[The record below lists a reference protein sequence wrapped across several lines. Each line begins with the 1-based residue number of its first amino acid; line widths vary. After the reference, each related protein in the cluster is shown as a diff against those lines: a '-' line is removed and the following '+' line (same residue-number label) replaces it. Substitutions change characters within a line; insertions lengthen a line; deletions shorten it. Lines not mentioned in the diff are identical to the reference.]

1 MPNTAAG
8 VFQDKRRRNIASPL
22 QVGNNAGSYSGGIK
36 ALQAELDGAGGSHLS
51 LVPLRIC
58 RHNAIMDAIDFLNKS
73 RKGPLQPVYV
83 LTGDEEFL
91 KRQARAAL
99 VPQLLDDADPSFAL
113 SAYSGDQA
121 EWSTI
126 LGELQTLPFLAPRR
140 VVVIEQ
146 ADPFVTE
153 YRQRL
158 EKYLLKPSA
167 GVLILDVR
175 TWPANTKLAKAIP
188 DQATIVCKAPKSAQ
202 LPVWCVQRARSEH
215 GKELAQPAVQLLVEL
230 IEPSLGLLD
239 QELAKLAVYVGDRAV
254 ITPADVDALV
264 GRSRNAET
272 FKIFDEIGRGN
283 AGGALSMLQHLLADG
298 ADPIQILG
306 AFSWQLRRLAK
317 AGRLVRDGLSPLQA
331 LTEVGVNSYFMAN
344 WQQQLKQ
351 LGPRRLEKLYDWL
364 LEVDLGMKGNSTLA
378 PTTQLER
385 LIVRLSRP
393 TTKANA

>member
-1 MPNTAAG
+1 
-8 VFQDKRRRNIASPL
+8 
-22 QVGNNAGSYSGGIK
+22 
-36 ALQAELDGAGGSHLS
+36 
-51 LVPLRIC
+51 
-58 RHNAIMDAIDFLNKS
+58 MDAIDFLNKS
-73 RKGPLQPVYV
+73 RKGPPQPVYI

-91 KRQARAAL
+91 KRQARIAL
-99 VPQLLDDADPSFAL
+99 TPYLLGDADPSFAL
-113 SAYSGDQA
+113 SAYPGDLSQ
-121 EWSTI
+121 WSTI
-126 LGELQTLPFLAPRR
+126 LSELQTLPFLAPRR

-153 YRQRL
+153 HRQKL
-158 EKYLLKPSA
+158 EKYLLKPAA

-202 LPVWCVQRARSEH
+202 LPGWCVQRARSEY
-215 GKELAQPAVQLLVEL
+215 GKELDQQAAQLLVDF

-239 QELAKLAVYVGDRAV
+239 QELAKLAVYVGDRAS
-254 ITPADVDALV
+254 ITAADVDVLV

-283 AGGALSMLQHLLADG
+283 AGEALATLQRLLAGG

-317 AGRLVRDGLSPLQA
+317 AGRLIRGGLSPIQA
-331 LTEVGVNSYFMAN
+331 LTELGVNSYFMAN

-351 LGPRRLEKLYDWL
+351 LGPRRRAD
-364 LEVDLGMKGNSTLA
+364 A
-378 PTTQLER
+378 
-385 LIVRLSRP
+385 
-393 TTKANA
+393 